1 MKNKVPEGLSE
12 NQWDAIM
19 DGLANHPSTMNDYR
33 KIINLLH
40 AFDNGRYHITSIT
53 KDEAKDYFAMLE
65 KRASDGE
72 MSSNT
77 VHRYQATLRSIGKR
91 IENHPETF
99 PGYTNPFSGIMHNEV
114 RSRTVFTE
122 DMFASARDVEKIIR
136 ILPRFSTERQILL
149 EMMLHLGLRPKQI
162 ENIRFSD
169 FTVNPNCPDKELIL
183 TVPDGN
189 YVEKAGSSAYRIAEN
204 AYTRLESVSAN
215 GNRSWNVTAIF
226 RFYTAYS
233 EKLKIHHP
241 NLGRINDDRPYFM
254 TARHQPYS
262 YRALHHLVQEACVRA
277 GLDMN
282 AVTPYQLSLYGS
294 INSYLL
300 NSVLQDEQKLR
311 RRLPK
316 AKSREE
322 RNRILR
328 ELHEVNSRFL
338 PLAKNGWIGCWV
350 TEYPVNRRQMMRE
363 ISSRLGEDFLRHAV
377 GVV

>member
-122 DMFASARDVEKIIR
+122 DMFARARDVEKIIR
-136 ILPRFSTERQILL
+136 ILPQFSRERQLLL

-183 TVPDGN
+183 TISDGS
-189 YVEKAGSSAYRIAEN
+189 YVEKAGSSAYRISEN
-204 AYTRLESVSAN
+204 EYTRLESVSAN
-215 GNRSWNVTAIF
+215 GNRSWHVTAIF
-226 RFYTAYS
+226 RFYAAYS
-233 EKLKIHHP
+233 EKLKVHHP
-241 NLGRINDDRPYFM
+241 ALGRINDDRPYFM

-262 YRALHHLVQEACVRA
+262 YRALHHLVQEACVKA

-300 NSVLQDEQKLR
+300 HSVLQDEQKLR

-328 ELHEVNSRFL
+328 ELHDVNSRFL

-363 ISSRLGEDFLRHAV
+363 ISSQLGEDFLRHAV
-377 GVV
+377 GAL